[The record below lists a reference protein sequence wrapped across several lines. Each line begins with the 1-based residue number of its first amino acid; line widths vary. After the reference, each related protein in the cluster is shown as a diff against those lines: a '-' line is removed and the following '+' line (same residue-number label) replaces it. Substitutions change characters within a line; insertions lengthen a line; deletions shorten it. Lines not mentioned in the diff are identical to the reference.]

1 MFDTDDLPPPPTLSP
16 EVYDRL
22 GKTIADRG
30 PAAAVDQL
38 CADLRELGDLNGLFY
53 ALLMKKRVE
62 LGVTPFPTGAAA
74 DLPAETHE
82 AYENSIREA
91 GRLIGGEFLK
101 QNDLRKAWFYF
112 NMLGEPGPVRE
123 YIDRLDLT
131 DADDV
136 QPVVEVA
143 LYHGVHPTKGFDL
156 VVQKYGICNAITTYS
171 GQDFSRTPG
180 AKQHAIKALV
190 KSLYEQLLERLKAD
204 LEGRGK
210 TVPAGATVGQLVRDN
225 PDLFEEGAYHIDTSH
240 LSSVAQFALE
250 LEAGPERR
258 MARELCEYGERL
270 SEGLRYGG
278 DAPFENSYAD
288 YKVLL
293 ETLDG
298 VNVEA
303 GLKHFRDKIDREV
316 AEGNTFPA
324 EVYVNLLLKLDRKAD
339 ALAIAKKYL
348 AGETRQLS
356 CPGVYELCQQAGD
369 YEGLAAAAKARG
381 DGVHF
386 LAGLIA
392 GRGQIYEVV
401 PVSRIAPPLA

>member
-1 MFDTDDLPPPPTLSP
+1 MFDSDDLPPPPTLAP
-16 EVYDRL
+16 EIYDRL
-22 GKTIADRG
+22 RAAVADRG

-38 CADLRELGDLNGLFY
+38 CADLRDLGDLNALFY

-82 AYENSIREA
+82 AYENAIRDA
-91 GRLIGGEFLK
+91 GRLIGHEFLK

-143 LYHGVHPTKGFDL
+143 LYNGVHPTKGFDL

-190 KSLYEQLLERLKAD
+190 RSLSDQLLERLKAD

-210 TVPAGATVGQLVRDN
+210 TVAGGATVGQIVRDH
-225 PDLFEEGAYHIDTSH
+225 PELFEDGAYHIDTSH

-250 LEAGPERR
+250 LDAGPERLL
-258 MARELCEYGERL
+258 ARELCEYGERL
-270 SEGLRYGG
+270 GEGFKYGG
-278 DAPFENSYAD
+278 DPPFEKSYAD
-288 YKVLL
+288 FKTLL
-293 ETLDG
+293 EVLDG
-298 VNVEA
+298 VNDEA
-303 GLKHFRDKIDREV
+303 GLKHFRDKIAPEA

-324 EVYVNLLLKLDRKAD
+324 EVFVNLLMKLDRKAD
-339 ALAIAKKYL
+339 ALAVAKQYL

-369 YEGLAAAAKARG
+369 YEGLAEAAKARG

-386 LAGLIA
+386 LAGLLA
-392 GRGQIYEVV
+392 A
-401 PVSRIAPPLA
+401 APAR

>member
-1 MFDTDDLPPPPTLSP
+1 MFDADELPPPPALSP

-22 GKTIADRG
+22 NKTIADRG

-38 CADLRELGDLNGLFY
+38 CADLRELGDLNALFY

-62 LGVTPFPTGAAA
+62 LGVSPFPTGAAA
-74 DLPAETHE
+74 DLPPQTHAE
-82 AYENSIREA
+82 YEDAIRSA
-91 GRLIGGEFLK
+91 GRMIGSEFLK

-123 YIDRLDLT
+123 YIEKLDLT

-143 LYHGVHPTKGFDL
+143 LYHGVHPTRGFDL

-190 KSLYEQLLERLKAD
+190 RSLYDQLLERLKTD

-210 TVPAGATVGQLVRDN
+210 QVPAGMSVGGIVKEH
-225 PDLFEEGAYHIDTSH
+225 PELFEDGAYHIDTSH

-250 LEAGPERR
+250 LDAGPERLL
-258 MARELCEYGERL
+258 ARELCEYGERL
-270 SEGLRYGG
+270 GEGLRYGG

-298 VNVEA
+298 VNVEG
-303 GLKHFRDKIDREV
+303 GLKHFRDKIDREME
-316 AEGNTFPA
+316 EGNTFPA
-324 EVYVNLLLKLDRKAD
+324 EVYVNLLLKLDRKD
-339 ALAIAKKYL
+339 EALAIAKKYL

-356 CPGVYELCQQAGD
+356 CPSVYELCQQAGD
-369 YEGLAAAAKARG
+369 YEGLAAAAKARN

-392 GRGQIYEVV
+392 GR
-401 PVSRIAPPLA
+401 SR